1 MNRFPKLLSCIVLL
15 AAGVCA
21 QIKQSDREFE
31 GFKGSVKTVLTE
43 TADAKIKSGKLVETK
58 RRNHK
63 YMTFRQDGS
72 CSAYKLFH
80 WETGE
85 LFETN
90 TYIQV
95 DGDKASVIKMGTAGI
110 IAGAPSGGPVKPS
123 DPRYDYKYKYKYDG
137 QGRIVEEAMWQ
148 SGGDLWLRYVYEYS
162 NGERREFVYDAK
174 GDLNQKYTY
183 IIDGKGNVSEM
194 IAYDT
199 DSDKIS
205 GKEKYEYL
213 QFDPHGNWTKRV
225 EYEADEDNG
234 FKYKVREIKYR
245 TLTYNR

>member
-1 MNRFPKLLSCIVLL
+1 MLL
-15 AAGVCA
+15 AVGVFA

-31 GFKGSVKTVLTE
+31 GLKGGVKTVLTE
-43 TADAKIKSGKLVETK
+43 TADAKMKSGKLVETK

-63 YMTFRQDGS
+63 YMAFRQEGS

-95 DGDKASVIKMGTAGI
+95 DGEKASVIKMGTAGI
-110 IAGAPSGGPVKPS
+110 IGDAPGDRIVKPA
-123 DPRYDYKYKYKYDG
+123 DPRYDYKYRYKYDG
-137 QGRIVEEAMWQ
+137 QGRITEESMWH
-148 SGGDLWLRYVYEYS
+148 SNGDLWLRYTYEYS
-162 NGERREFVYDAK
+162 NGERRELVYDAK
-174 GDLNQKYTY
+174 GELNQKYTNV
-183 IIDGKGNVSEM
+183 IDAKGNVSVM
-194 IAYDT
+194 VAYDT

-213 QFDPHGNWTKRV
+213 QFDPHGNWTKRI
-225 EYEADEDNG
+225 EYEAGNDTG
-234 FKYKVREIKYR
+234 FEYKIREVKYR
-245 TLTYNR
+245 SLTY

>member
-1 MNRFPKLLSCIVLL
+1 MNRLPKLLSCILL
-15 AAGVCA
+15 FTAGVCA
-21 QIKQSDREFE
+21 QSKQTDREFE
-31 GFKGSVKTVLTE
+31 GFKGGVKTVLTE
-43 TADAKIKSGKLVETK
+43 TADAKMKSGKLIETK

-63 YMTFRQDGS
+63 YMTFRQDDGS

-95 DGDKASVIKMGTAGI
+95 DGDKASVIKMGTGGI
-110 IAGAPSGGPVKPS
+110 ISEAPSGGPIKPS
-123 DPRYDYKYKYKYDG
+123 DPRYDYKYKYKYDDR
-137 QGRIVEEAMWQ
+137 GRITEEAMWH
-148 SGGDLWLRYVYEYS
+148 SNGDLWLRYVYQYS
-162 NGERREFVYDAK
+162 NGERRELVYDEK

-183 IIDGKGNVSEM
+183 ILDGKGNVSEM
-194 IAYDT
+194 MAYDT

-213 QFDPHGNWTKRV
+213 QFDPQRNWTKRI
-225 EYEADEDNG
+225 EYEADNEND
-234 FKYKVREIKYR
+234 KYKIREVKYR
-245 TLTYNR
+245 TLTYYR